1 MLRQA
6 AQQCAMT
13 KNQAVKHFVTQ
24 TALAEALDMRSQ
36 GSISSWGKYPPKLRQ
51 LQIEAA
57 TRGKLKAEKNCD
69 AFRVR
74 V

>member
-13 KNQAVKHFVTQ
+13 KEQAIRHFKTQ
-24 TALAEALDMRSQ
+24 AALADRLGMQSQ